1 MVCGQSGRLNNDFF
15 SVFKGSKYFFY
26 VRHLAWSLSVQV
38 WSILMLNYTG
48 YFSIVVQDSKWEHQ
62 WCKTHIFS
70 SYLVLAEKYFQ
81 NKSCTDFWMH
91 NFNICCLDVLVGL
104 GTYHHCFRLKWNK
117 ENRIMMSKKGKKKID
132 FWFLNLYAIS
142 YFTDPYTDSTASF
155 GTKRLCFWRACMSSF
170 CLQSQNDATMH
181 HATNYTDFMHGR
193 CLNKNMYCMW

>member
-81 NKSCTDFWMH
+81 KKSCTDFGCITSTSVAWMSLLDLEH
-91 NFNICCLDVLVGL
+91 TIIVLDWNEIKKTESWWVRKGRKKSIFDFSICMPFLILLIHTPIQLHHLVPRG
-104 GTYHHCFRLKWNK
+104 CV
-117 ENRIMMSKKGKKKID
+117 
-132 FWFLNLYAIS
+132 
-142 YFTDPYTDSTASF
+142 F
-155 GTKRLCFWRACMSSF
+155 GVRAC
-170 CLQSQNDATMH
+170 H
-181 HATNYTDFMHGR
+181 HSVCNHRMMQPCIMQPIIWILCTAVV
-193 CLNKNMYCMW
+193 

>member
-26 VRHLAWSLSVQV
+26 VRHLTWSLSVQV

-81 NKSCTDFWMH
+81 NKSCTDFGCITSTSVAWMSL
-91 NFNICCLDVLVGL
+91 LDLEHTIIVLD
-104 GTYHHCFRLKWNK
+104 WNEIK
-117 ENRIMMSKKGKKKID
+117 KTESWWVRKGRKNR
-132 FWFLNLYAIS
+132 FLISQSVCHFLFYWSIHRINCIIWYQEVVFLACVHVIILFAITEWCNHAPCNQLYGFYAQPL
-142 YFTDPYTDSTASF
+142 F
-155 GTKRLCFWRACMSSF
+155 K
-170 CLQSQNDATMH
+170 
-181 HATNYTDFMHGR
+181 
-193 CLNKNMYCMW
+193 

>member
-26 VRHLAWSLSVQV
+26 VRHLTWSLSVQV

-81 NKSCTDFWMH
+81 KKSCTDFGCITSTSVAWMSL
-91 NFNICCLDVLVGL
+91 LDLEHTIIVLD
-104 GTYHHCFRLKWNK
+104 WN
-117 ENRIMMSKKGKKKID
+117 EIKKTESWWVRKGRKKID

-193 CLNKNMYCMW
+193 CLNKNMYCTW